1 MTVKLIARLLLLL
14 MMQAIIL
21 KARASRA
28 EDAVLPLPAEDQQAI
43 AKRLGAN
50 VVGEPVASKPIG
62 DPTILFPLHR
72 EHRTYRFTSG
82 KSIGKT
88 ETERLIKV
96 DRPGG
101 KFVWRLQLSPSLVG
115 YLRQAPDGE
124 IDMPSVEDLSEGAMV
139 MSMPGN
145 PFLPKDMRPGQT
157 ISYEQKVSVRYVD
170 DLSDEKYTGT
180 LKSDY
185 TYVGTYRVTVPAGI
199 FEAVLLRVTV
209 DGKVGPAKT
218 HGTSYSFFAPGV
230 GLVAM
235 ILQQKVSAFWI
246 YNVDAAG
253 GKVLAAK

>member
-1 MTVKLIARLLLLL
+1 VTVKLIARLVLLL
-14 MMQAIIL
+14 MIAAVMLRAT
-21 KARASRA
+21 ASRA
-28 EDAVLPLPAEDQQAI
+28 DDTVLPLPAEDQKAI

-62 DPTILFPLHR
+62 DPTILFPLHH
-72 EHRTYRFTSG
+72 EHLTYRFTSG
-82 KSIGKT
+82 KNVGKT
-88 ETERLIKV
+88 QTAKLIRV
-96 DRPGG
+96 QRPGG
-101 KFVWRLQLSPSLVG
+101 KFVWRLQLAPSLVG
-115 YLRQAPDGE
+115 YLRQAPGGE
-124 IDMPSVEDLSEGAMV
+124 IDMPSVEDLNEGAMV
-139 MSMPGN
+139 LSTPGN
-145 PFLPKDMRPGQT
+145 PFLPKNMRPGQT
-157 ISYEQKVSVRYVD
+157 ISYAQKVSVRYLD

-185 TYVGTYRVTVPAGI
+185 TYVGTYKMTVPAGT